1 MLWIR
6 KVEQVM
12 KRSFLVLA
20 SVLTAAFLMA
30 GDTANTVTYVSHDKV
45 AAAFVKGGGLAKGS
59 DYSVGAMVRT
69 ASGAAE
75 LHDKQTDVYYVADGE
90 ATFVTGGKLIGD
102 KVVSP
107 GQHQGTAIEGGETRQ
122 ISKGDV
128 LAIPAGVP
136 HWFKAVPHSV
146 HYLLIKVEKP

>member
-1 MLWIR
+1 M
-6 KVEQVM
+6 KV
-12 KRSFLVLA
+12 SLLVLA
-20 SVLTAAFLMA
+20 GVLTAAMVMA
-30 GDTANTVTYVSHDKV
+30 GDGAPSVTYASHEKV

-69 ASGAAE
+69 AAGASE
-75 LHDKQTDVYYVADGE
+75 MHDKQTDVYYVADGE
-90 ATFVTGGKLIGD
+90 ATFVTGGKVIGD

-107 GQHQGTAIEGGETRQ
+107 GQHQGTGIEGGEVRQ

-128 LAIPAGVP
+128 IVIPAGVP

-146 HYLLIKVEKP
+146 HYLLVKVEKP